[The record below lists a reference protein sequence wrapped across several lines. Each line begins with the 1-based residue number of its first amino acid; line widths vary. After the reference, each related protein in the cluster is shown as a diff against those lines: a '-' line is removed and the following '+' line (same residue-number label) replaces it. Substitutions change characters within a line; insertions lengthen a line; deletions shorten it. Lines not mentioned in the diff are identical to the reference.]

1 MIKQMAHQNLPYPV
15 GSLRQ
20 LCLLRLSAVG
30 DCCNLVPVIRTLQ
43 KYLPNTELTWVIG
56 KNEATLFRD
65 LDGVE
70 LIEYDKAKG
79 TGMLKQQLSA
89 HQFDAVLLM
98 QVALRAGLLS
108 RQVAAPM
115 RLGFDRAR
123 SRDGH
128 GLFINHRIS
137 PAAPGHVIDG
147 FFGFCQ
153 FFGINHRAMRWGI
166 PIPNSTTVRLE
177 SLIPSKQPFLVI
189 SPCSSQ
195 RSRNYRNWSMENYAA
210 VAVHAAQRRGL
221 HVVIT
226 GTGTEE
232 EHAYAAYIQRSVMET
247 KSEMAMTVPVTN
259 LVGKT
264 DLKLLFALLH
274 RATAVIAPDSG
285 PVHMSV
291 AAGTPAIGLYATS
304 NPDRTGPVLGKR
316 WVVNQYPEAVRR
328 FLGKDISATRWG
340 RRVRHP
346 DAMSLITASM
356 VIERLEGLLATPEDE
371 RLERISQTSEGQNFD

>member
-1 MIKQMAHQNLPYPV
+1 MARQNSPSLV
-15 GSLRQ
+15 GSLQR

-30 DCCNLVPVIRTLQ
+30 DCCNLVPAIRTLQ

-56 KNEATLFRD
+56 KNEATLFRG

-79 TGMLKQQLSA
+79 TGTLKQQLSA
-89 HQFDAVLLM
+89 HQFDAVLIM

-128 GLFINHRIS
+128 GLFVNQRIS
-137 PAAPGHVIDG
+137 PAEPGHVIDG

-153 FFGINHRAMRWGI
+153 FFGINQRVMRWDI
-166 PIPNSTTVRLE
+166 PIPNSTTMKLE
-177 SLIPSKQPFLVI
+177 TLIPSRQPFLVI

-210 VAVHAAQRRGL
+210 VAVHAARKHGL

-232 EHAYAAYIQRSVMET
+232 EHAYAAYIQRIMMGS
-247 KSEMAMTVPVTN
+247 KSEIRMAVPLTN

-285 PVHMSV
+285 PVHMGV

-328 FLGKDISATRWG
+328 FLRKDISATRWG

-356 VIERLEGLLATPEDE
+356 VIERLEGLLATPQDE
-371 RLERISQTSEGQNFD
+371 RLERVSQTSEGEVFD